1 MLSNNIFQFPI
12 VNYCFLLENG
22 IKCVAL
28 ICVGGREQGIEK
40 IVNKWKMCETKKN
53 KSIKLKLIITSVYD
67 DNS

>member
-12 VNYCFLLENG
+12 VNYCLLEND

-28 ICVGGREQGIEK
+28 IGVGGREQGIEK
-40 IVNKWKMCETKKN
+40 VVNKWKMCEN
-53 KSIKLKLIITSVYD
+53 KSIKSKLISTSLYD